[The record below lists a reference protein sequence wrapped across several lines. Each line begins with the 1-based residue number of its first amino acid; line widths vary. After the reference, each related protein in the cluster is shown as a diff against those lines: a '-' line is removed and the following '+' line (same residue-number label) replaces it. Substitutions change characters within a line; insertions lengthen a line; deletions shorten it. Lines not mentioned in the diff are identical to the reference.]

1 MIEIRS
7 LRDLLRLLFIYQRE
21 FKLAALSAVVI
32 IVLGAFLLPA
42 KYESNARLLVK
53 PGRDSTLPIEISN
66 RQALVM
72 PSTQRDPI
80 VDEERLL
87 TGRPIVRQV
96 AERYLEVL
104 ANRPPPEGLW
114 KRTKFYVKKAI
125 GAVFDGI
132 RVTLETF
139 GVIEETTAVER
150 LAKDLEKKFE
160 VTHAAG
166 STVMEISF
174 TWSEPEVAQE
184 VVKAWIEIYMEER
197 TQALGRKSLYAFY
210 EAQTADSAAQIKSY
224 KAQILKHLNEI
235 GASSIEDRLQDLSER
250 INVLR
255 GERFNSIRLIASS
268 DSALES
274 TRQQLKGL
282 PREIVTVR
290 QIALNPA
297 QQDLRRLL
305 NQKRLERADMMRTY
319 TDDAPPV
326 KALDASIR
334 ALEKEVQ
341 DEGATVQSSEDRAPN
356 TLTTHLERVLLD
368 ETSNNAAL
376 RTQLAEQEKQLAELE
391 AQRREALD
399 IEPTL
404 ARLQRELNATERN
417 YAQRVP
423 TLAVDD
429 EGRQQLAFV
438 PRDSAGL
445 EIVDDWSGFG
455 QRTTGSGSALFDR
468 VAVAAEDVVSF
479 QDAFERPTTVGP
491 LAQILHAAIDAGIA
505 RGAFEDTL
513 RFVRERARPWVDS
526 GVDKASDDPLT
537 IHEIGRLAIRLH
549 AAEALLERAGR
560 VLDRAT
566 AEPDAESVAAASIAV
581 AEARALTTE
590 VALLAGSK
598 LIELGGS
605 RACLAEL
612 GLDRHWRNA
621 RVHTLHDPV
630 RWKYHAV
637 GDYYLNGR
645 LPPRRGTL

>member
-1 MIEIRS
+1 MS
-7 LRDLLRLLFIYQRE
+7 LAHATRDNPTAAAHRIGSDDEALETARE
-21 FKLAALSAVVI
+21 LAALFAR
-32 IVLGAFLLPA
+32 
-42 KYESNARLLVK
+42 ES
-53 PGRDSTLPIEISN
+53 I
-66 RQALVM
+66 
-72 PSTQRDPI
+72 QRDRERRLPLEELELFSRSGLWGIAVPREYGGAGVSRVTLAKVVAI
-80 VDEERLL
+80 VSAADSSL
-87 TGRPIVRQV
+87 GQIPQNHFY
-96 AERYLEVL
+96 ALEVL
-104 ANRPPPEGLW
+104 RVNGSPAQKGRL
-114 KRTKFYVKKAI
+114 F
-125 GAVFDGI
+125 GA
-132 RVTLETF
+132 
-139 GVIEETTAVER
+139 A
-150 LAKDLEKKFE
+150 LA
-160 VTHAAG
+160 
-166 STVMEISF
+166 
-174 TWSEPEVAQE
+174 
-184 VVKAWIEIYMEER
+184 
-197 TQALGRKSLYAFY
+197 
-210 EAQTADSAAQIKSY
+210 
-224 KAQILKHLNEI
+224 
-235 GASSIEDRLQDLSER
+235 
-250 INVLR
+250 
-255 GERFNSIRLIASS
+255 GERFGNALAEIGTRTASARRTRL
-268 DSALES
+268 
-274 TRQQLKGL
+274 
-282 PREIVTVR
+282 
-290 QIALNPA
+290 
-297 QQDLRRLL
+297 
-305 NQKRLERADMMRTY
+305 RADGDGYRLDGRKFYCTG
-319 TDDAPPV
+319 
-326 KALDASIR
+326 AL
-334 ALEKEVQ
+334 
-341 DEGATVQSSEDRAPN
+341 
-356 TLTTHLERVLLD
+356 
-368 ETSNNAAL
+368 
-376 RTQLAEQEKQLAELE
+376 
-391 AQRREALD
+391 
-399 IEPTL
+399 
-404 ARLQRELNATERN
+404 

-581 AEARALTTE
+581 AEARVLTTE